1 MFEIPEDILKFF
13 FDAIKE
19 SDNCDIEICGLG
31 AVISP
36 SKEKGYYKPVI
47 CIINLEKFRASLI
60 HYVEALN
67 EFYCA
72 NNNLAPYHTL
82 AFFLRRLLL
91 NITSSDAEDFSNYVD
106 KMSCYFSNKQF
117 EEFDC
122 PSVISIFGNVKFIAQ
137 RKVACPGLETPYV
150 LIFSME
156 INGKIHQ
163 LPLIRY
169 AFDENDTC
177 HIFAVQY
184 GRNRAPNVDD
194 LDFNN
199 LVNKVKDGGPRYKGV
214 SPSFVLS
221 LALFFMLLNERNIT
235 DVLVPDFLFGRYRT
249 YYKASGEKKSDE
261 ILYRILNNLIK
272 VFQITEKQIDGVE
285 ITYYPN
291 DIDSYTHVR
300 IGKLDSDNPLLK
312 TLFRKKTNFLDC
324 QK

>member
-1 MFEIPEDILKFF
+1 MFEIPEDILQFF

-60 HYVEALN
+60 HYIEVLN
-67 EFYCA
+67 EFYSA

-91 NITSSDAEDFSNYVD
+91 NMTSSDAEDFSKYVD
-106 KMSCYFSNKQF
+106 KMSGYFSNKQF
-117 EEFDC
+117 EEFET
-122 PSVISIFGNVKFIAQ
+122 PSVISVFENIKFIAQ
-137 RKVACPGLETPYV
+137 RKVECPGLETPYV
-150 LIFSME
+150 LMFSME
-156 INGKIHQ
+156 INGKMYQ

-177 HIFAVQY
+177 HIIAVQY
-184 GRNRAPNVDD
+184 GRNRAPSINDQ
-194 LDFNN
+194 DFKN
-199 LVNKVKDGGPRYKGV
+199 LVNKVKCGGPRYAGV

-235 DVLVPDFLFGRYRT
+235 DILVPDFLFGRYRT

-272 VFQITEKQIDGVE
+272 LLQITESQIDGVE

-291 DIDSYTHVR
+291 DIDSYTHIH
-300 IGKLDSDNPLLK
+300 IGELDSDNPLLK
-312 TLFRKKTNFLDC
+312 RLLQPHSKDISLKD
-324 QK
+324 